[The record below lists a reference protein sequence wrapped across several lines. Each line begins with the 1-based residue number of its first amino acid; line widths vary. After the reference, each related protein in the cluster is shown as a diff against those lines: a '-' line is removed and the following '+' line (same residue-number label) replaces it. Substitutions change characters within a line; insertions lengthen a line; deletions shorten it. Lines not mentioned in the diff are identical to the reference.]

1 MAKTRLSAASKKWF
15 GGGIAVQ
22 QPAQLTKNNDGDK
35 KMKVTLYVS
44 KEAWRILW
52 RRRAETGVTL
62 SKTFEELI
70 IKHLGKPKGA

>member
-15 GGGIAVQ
+15 GEGIVVQ
-22 QPAQLTKNNDGDK
+22 QPTQLIKNEDGNK

-52 RRRAETGVTL
+52 RRRAETGITL

-70 IKHLGKPKGA
+70 IKHLGAPKTA